1 MGALSRVH
9 QNLAVG
15 TILTAMARLLRPSVE
30 EADLALDVL
39 GARQAQQWAGVAQA
53 QQLQEA
59 RLHFTRTQP
68 IGL

>member
-1 MGALSRVH
+1 
-9 QNLAVG
+9 
-15 TILTAMARLLRPSVE
+15 MARLLRPSVE